1 MLVKLMVPMLVIIGV
16 GVIGIYMFSFIAG
29 KILKVS
35 TNLAFATSLTA
46 LYGFGDYILTTEIVR
61 SLATNKEEEDVLYQH
76 MVPPMLVGG
85 FVSVTIVSV
94 VLIWSICWIYSLR

>member
-1 MLVKLMVPMLVIIGV
+1 MCLIFGIFARYLGFLEKAPLVKANGYGYAILVLMAFVFDGLKQSTPEMLVKLMVPMLVIIGV

-46 LYGFGDYILTTEIVR
+46 LYGFP
-61 SLATNKEEEDVLYQH
+61 N
-76 MVPPMLVGG
+76 
-85 FVSVTIVSV
+85 
-94 VLIWSICWIYSLR
+94 

>member
-1 MLVKLMVPMLVIIGV
+1 MASQI
-16 GVIGIYMFSFIAG
+16 
-29 KILKVS
+29 
-35 TNLAFATSLTA
+35 
-46 LYGFGDYILTTEIVR
+46 DYILTTEIVR

-94 VLIWSICWIYSLR
+94 VLAEYLLDLFIKIIRKVIIC